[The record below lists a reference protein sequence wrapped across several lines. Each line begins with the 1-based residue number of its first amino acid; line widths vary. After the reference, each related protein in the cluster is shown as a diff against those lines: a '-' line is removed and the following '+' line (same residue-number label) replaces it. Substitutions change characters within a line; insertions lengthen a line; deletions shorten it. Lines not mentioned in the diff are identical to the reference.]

1 MNTLASSATGSLNIE
16 EFDMEDTFFTDSVFF
31 KKLTL
36 SERAFNSLEI
46 LVAMIFIVLLSPL
59 MLIVAVAIKF
69 SMGGDVFY
77 RQVRVGKNGQLFS
90 IIKFR
95 SMVENAEA
103 STGPTLATK
112 NDPRITSLGRFL
124 RSSHLDEFPQ
134 LFNVLTGE
142 MSFVGPRPE
151 RPEFVNVFEKEI
163 GRYSNRKDV
172 KPGITGLAQVCLPYD
187 ATAREKLQYDL
198 YYIDNRQS
206 VLFNF
211 MISYYTALK
220 MVTFFK
226 S

>member
-1 MNTLASSATGSLNIE
+1 MNTLASTAHGSLNIE
-16 EFDMEDTFFTDSVFF
+16 QFDMEETFFTDSFIF

-36 SERAFNSLEI
+36 SERVFNSLEI
-46 LVAMIFIVLLSPL
+46 LFAATLLILLSPVML
-59 MLIVAVAIKF
+59 MVAIAIKF

-77 RQVRVGKNGQLFS
+77 RQVRVGKNGELFS

-103 STGPTLATK
+103 KTGPVLATK
-112 NDPRITSLGRFL
+112 NDPRITALGRFL
-124 RSSHLDEFPQ
+124 RTSHLDEFPQ
-134 LFNVLTGE
+134 LLNVIAGE

-151 RPEFVNVFEKEI
+151 RPEFVNVFEQEI
-163 GRYSNRKDV
+163 NQYSVRKDV

-187 ATAREKLQYDL
+187 ATAREKLEYDL
-198 YYIDNRQS
+198 YYIHNRQS